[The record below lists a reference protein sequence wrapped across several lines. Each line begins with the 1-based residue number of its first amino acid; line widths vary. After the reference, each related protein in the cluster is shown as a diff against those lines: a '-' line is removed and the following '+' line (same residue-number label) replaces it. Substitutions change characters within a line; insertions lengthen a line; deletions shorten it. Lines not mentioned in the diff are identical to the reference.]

1 MEVLTKNSNGISN
14 TYAETK
20 PFINEFFTWLQTAW
34 AWSDSEITETTT
46 ETKVALTGKFYF
58 KENVYM
64 ELEFFGVT
72 TSSAPGLNISFHS
85 PNAAIW
91 NPTTHSSD
99 GTGIRWWQI
108 SVAKGISG
116 FALAIE
122 IVTNA
127 STTAKAT
134 NFTMFFG
141 KCVSVNNEE
150 KYGAVFNGFDL
161 ALRIADEDGEM
172 VDGVYKIACNGDA
185 SYKSIL
191 YPLCN
196 PATGAVFRNIY
207 EPKFCPFL
215 KTQFS
220 LDGHV
225 FQAGPAVNYPCLSDE

>member
-1 MEVLTKNSNGISN
+1 MEILTKNSNGINN

-20 PFINEFFTWLQTAW
+20 PFINEFFTWFQTAW
-34 AWSDSEITETTT
+34 AWSDSEITETNLETT
-46 ETKVALTGKFYF
+46 VALTGKFYF

-64 ELEFFGVT
+64 KLEFSGVT
-72 TSSAPGLNISFHS
+72 TGSIPGLNVSFHS

-91 NPTTHSSD
+91 DSTTHSS
-99 GTGIRWWQI
+99 GGATNKWWQI
-108 SVAKGISG
+108 SVAKGVSG
-116 FALAIE
+116 FALAIT
-122 IVTNA
+122 IN
-127 STTAKAT
+127 STAPTTTKAT

-150 KYGAVFNGFDL
+150 KYGAVFNGISS

-172 VDGVYKIACNGDA
+172 VDSVYKIACNGDA

-225 FQAGPAVNYPCLSDE
+225 FQAGPTVNYPCLSDE